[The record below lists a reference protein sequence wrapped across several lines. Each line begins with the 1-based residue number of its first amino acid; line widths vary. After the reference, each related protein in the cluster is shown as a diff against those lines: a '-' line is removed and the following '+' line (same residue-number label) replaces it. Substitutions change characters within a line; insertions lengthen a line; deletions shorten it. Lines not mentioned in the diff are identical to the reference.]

1 MTSSH
6 PEYSGAGAGH
16 QDWVVV
22 FVPAPGPG
30 SKHQHRVLVVFV
42 LKLHPLVTG
51 TFQYQETAGLLY
63 VLAALALLAVPPA
76 TRYQLLI
83 KLICVTR

>member
-1 MTSSH
+1 MIS
-6 PEYSGAGAGH
+6 
-16 QDWVVV
+16 
-22 FVPAPGPG
+22 VPAPGSG
-30 SKHQHRVLVVFV
+30 SKHQHMLVVVFV

-63 VLAALALLAVPPA
+63 VLAVLALLAVPPA

-83 KLICVTR
+83 KLICATH

>member
-1 MTSSH
+1 M
-6 PEYSGAGAGH
+6 
-16 QDWVVV
+16 VVV
-22 FVPAPGPG
+22 V
-30 SKHQHRVLVVFV
+30 VVFV

-63 VLAALALLAVPPA
+63 VLAVLALLAVPPA

-83 KLICVTR
+83 KLICVTH